1 MSQQHYCRNKH
12 STEHSTKAGPGSCYN
27 GYHSHVEMAEPGLFC
42 QDADVPKEILLL
54 INLSRFPESVLRG
67 VWSTFPTKKKPQ
79 TNQIWAEPPGFLP
92 FVFPLVLFTS
102 MSDLPLLSAPAE
114 PPPFHGPSLIQ
125 MVQQT
130 FSHHSHTYPCSSSSC
145 HAPGTQRACFLTQR
159 AFPSK
164 TRCSLSFHGFDSTV
178 NIQDESLQEET

>member
-67 VWSTFPTKKKPQ
+67 VWSTFPTKKNP
-79 TNQIWAEPPGFLP
+79 NQPNLSWTTRFPSFCFPTGTVHLHEWPASSLSSSWASSFPWPFSNPNGAADLLPPFPHLSLLQLQLP
-92 FVFPLVLFTS
+92 CSRHTAC
-102 MSDLPLLSAPAE
+102 LLS
-114 PPPFHGPSLIQ
+114 H
-125 MVQQT
+125 T
-130 FSHHSHTYPCSSSSC
+130 TCFS
-145 HAPGTQRACFLTQR
+145 F
-159 AFPSK
+159 
-164 TRCSLSFHGFDSTV
+164 
-178 NIQDESLQEET
+178 QD